1 MRGNAPQGHMADRLR
16 RHGKRRDAALG
27 LDAGMRRLSAEGCG
41 ERAMARC
48 LVDDGA
54 RIAVGIQYVARRAFR
69 QKRRIESA
77 GAQQVHFL
85 ARGQDDMHIRK
96 RLPCFD
102 EAANTLEDG
111 GHASLIVGREDGIPR
126 AADHAVL
133 HHGFDPLAWAHGIHM
148 PAQRH
153 RAGGAAGAESDQ
165 VARVGTGPFR
175 GIIEADGEAQALQLG
190 LAPFRHKGLTTRR
203 AFDAR
208 KFAEQIEQ
216 AVGLHGLPFQSGCR
230 FIGMSIHRDTRKAA
244 LRRLSEMVHI

>member
-54 RIAVGIQYVARRAFR
+54 RIAIGIQYVARRAFR
-69 QKRRIESA
+69 QKNDVSRAPAPSRCISSHVVKTTCTS
-77 GAQQVHFL
+77 GSVS
-85 ARGQDDMHIRK
+85 
-96 RLPCFD
+96 PCFD

-111 GHASLIVGREDGIPR
+111 GHASLIVGREDGIPALR
-126 AADHAVL
+126 ITPSSTT
-133 HHGFDPLAWAHGIHM
+133 GSILAWAHGIHM
-148 PAQRH
+148 PTQRH
-153 RAGGAAGAESDQ
+153 RAGGAAGAESNQ

-190 LAPFRHKGLTTRR
+190 LAPFRHKGLTARR

-216 AVGLHGLPFQSGCR
+216 AVGLHRLPPFSQDVGSSGCR
-230 FIGMSIHRDTRKAA
+230 FAGMHGKPRSGGFPKWFI
-244 LRRLSEMVHI
+244 